1 MNDLRLFAI
10 CTLLGLLG
18 CVAAVLLERRGA

>member
-1 MNDLRLFAI
+1 MTDIRLFAI

-18 CVAAVLLERRGA
+18 CALAVLIERRGA

>member
-18 CVAAVLLERRGA
+18 CVVAVLIERRGA